1 MIPVLVR
8 KEMLTAAKV
17 IARRNCS
24 LNDRGDS
31 DRYSSCRFLGN
42 PPKTCGRC
50 TVKLIKVSH
59 FVYHFEGLLLYIY
72 TCNSHYIKFTLYYD
86 YNHQFVFSWLWNAG
100 SQTAWLKS

>member
-72 TCNSHYIKFTLYYD
+72 IHVIHIISNSHYTMTITTSLFFL
-86 YNHQFVFSWLWNAG
+86 G
-100 SQTAWLKS
+100 SGMLVPKQLG